1 MDHSETCRS
10 CENVT
15 SCSLRLRPS
24 GVGGGYPSTHV
35 ACRHYTCDLGM
46 AEATRAV
53 RKHLKTNGGQVV
65 SRISFGSSHKPSGTR
80 LIDVNGD
87 ILSEQD
93 GEFFPTGQA
102 IIISQ
107 VFSNWEIP

>member
-1 MDHSETCRS
+1 MDHSETCKGCEIAAS
-10 CENVT
+10 CNPK
-15 SCSLRLRPS
+15 LRPT
-24 GVGGGYPSTHV
+24 GVGGGYPSTYV
-35 ACRHYTCDLGM
+35 GCRHYTCDLGM

-53 RKHLKTNGGQVV
+53 RKHLKANSGQVV
-65 SRISFGSSHKPSGTR
+65 SRISFGSSHKPMGTR
-80 LIDVNGD
+80 VIDVNGN

-102 IIISQ
+102 IIIAQ